1 MFYRFANKPIVQTKQ
16 TSTKKN
22 RVHHIPQDEDL
33 EDTYIQNT
41 LDSIV
46 NTPRRVGDVQVES
59 LFQITPPVTNIS
71 PTLHFKSTSPVPTTS
86 TQTTSVSVNDI
97 VIRDTQ
103 LYKHPELDEVED
115 DFFLLQ
121 KSEDEFDAKDYRSL
135 FMLQLLDELS

>member
-16 TSTKKN
+16 KSTKKK
-22 RVHHIPQDEDL
+22 RVPHIPRDEDL

-46 NTPRRVGDVQVES
+46 NTPRRVGNVQVES
-59 LFQITPPVTNIS
+59 LFQTTPPVTNIS
-71 PTLHFKSTSPVPTTS
+71 PAIHFKSTSPVPTTS
-86 TQTTSVSVNDI
+86 TQTNSVSVNDI
-97 VIRDTQ
+97 VKRNTQ
-103 LYKHPELDEVED
+103 SYKHPDLDEVED

-121 KSEDEFDAKDYRSL
+121 RSEDEFDAKDYRSL